1 MVRIQPRLSTPRWL
15 KPVVFGAAVVLA
27 LILTSFLL
35 LATGHSP
42 GTTFSHMIEA
52 SVTQKG
58 AFSGTLASATPLLFT
73 GLAAAF
79 AFRMRLFNIG
89 GEGQLY
95 VGAIAAA
102 GVGLELGGSSGFIVV
117 PAMILAGALGG
128 ALWALL
134 PGLLRA
140 YAHTSE
146 ILTSLMLNYV
156 AGLLALYLIFDSRSY
171 WRDLSSYG
179 QVYPTGKTLSG
190 NASWP
195 GLSLGPVV
203 LPFGF
208 LLGLVLAGA
217 VVVVVRATRFG
228 FAFRVA
234 AHSITTAHYAGIR
247 TKKLIVTVMAISG
260 AIAGLAGASQVG
272 DFSHTLDPNGL
283 QQSLYGYTGIVVAA
297 LAGFGPIGVIFA
309 AVVLGGLSNAGFAL
323 QGPAFPNGLVGT
335 IDGVILFCV
344 LGSALFTRYSIRI
357 GRRSAMATP
366 PSGADEIA
374 QAGSDEG
381 SASAVDM
388 ARST

>member
-1 MVRIQPRLSTPRWL
+1 VVRIEPRLSSPGWL
-15 KPVVFGAAVVLA
+15 KPVIFAAAVVVA
-27 LILTSFLL
+27 LILTALL
-35 LATGHSP
+35 QLATGHSP
-42 GTTFSHMIEA
+42 GATFSHMIQA
-52 SVTQKG
+52 SVTQSG
-58 AFSGTLASATPLLFT
+58 AITGTLASATPLVFT
-73 GLAAAF
+73 GLAASF

-102 GVGLELGGSSGFIVV
+102 GVGLALGGSSGFIVV
-117 PAMILAGALGG
+117 PVMVLAGALGG
-128 ALWALL
+128 ALWALV

-156 AGLLALYLIFDSRSY
+156 AGLLAAYLILDSKSY

-203 LPFGF
+203 IPFGF
-208 LLGLVLAGA
+208 LLGVVLAGA
-217 VVVVVRATRFG
+217 MIFAVQASRFG
-228 FAFRVA
+228 FAYRVT
-234 AHSITTAHYAGIR
+234 AHSTTTAHYAGMR
-247 TKKLIVTVMAISG
+247 TKKLLVTVMVISG

-297 LAGFGPIGVIFA
+297 LAGFDPVGVIIA
-309 AVVLGGLSNAGFAL
+309 AVVLGGLGNAGFAL
-323 QGPAFPNGLVGT
+323 QGPKFPNGLVGT
-335 IDGVILFCV
+335 MEGVILFCV

-357 GRRSAMATP
+357 GRRSAVAAHLSRAP
-366 PSGADEIA
+366 ENAEGS
-374 QAGSDEG
+374 SDEE
-381 SASAVDM
+381 SASAVDT
-388 ARST
+388 ARTT